1 MRTIL
6 YSFIAIFIFG
16 IMQPAFTSM
25 ASKQISIQIQAA
37 GTGITVQQLE
47 ESAKIITVRLTDFSP
62 GKFEVKIVPG
72 KNRIQVT
79 SANFPDLK
87 MVENLITHKGKMA
100 FYETYTRS
108 SLKALLQENSPLFS
122 LLPEKGTRTGD
133 ARIGCVPATSVEKID
148 ECLKTIG
155 SVKNCLFAWDN
166 SFEDKEICLYAL
178 KTNTENGAVIA
189 GSDIESVSCNQDQ
202 ASKIQEINVTLK
214 KNAVELW
221 ADVTKRNLNHAIAIV
236 LDGKVLAAPVVRSEI
251 TGGKCIITGNYSETE
266 SRYIAALGNNGEL
279 PLSFKVVK

>member
-16 IMQPAFTSM
+16 IMQPAFTNK
-25 ASKQISIQIQAA
+25 APKQNFILIQTTDPGVTAQK
-37 GTGITVQQLE
+37 LE
-47 ESAKIITVRLTDFSP
+47 QSAKIITCRLTDFSSE
-62 GKFEVKIVPG
+62 KFDVKIVPG
-72 KNRIQVT
+72 KNSIQVT
-79 SANFPDLK
+79 SANIIDLK
-87 MVENLITHKGKMA
+87 MVENLISHKGEMA

-108 SLKALLQENSPLFS
+108 SLKELLHEHSPLFS
-122 LLPEKGTRTGD
+122 LLPEKGSHTGD
-133 ARIGCVPATSVEKID
+133 ARIGCVPAESVNKIE

-155 SVKNCLFAWDN
+155 TVINCQFAWDN

-178 KTNTENGAVIA
+178 KTSNENGAVIT
-189 GSDIESVSCNQDQ
+189 GSDIESVSCNQDKT
-202 ASKIQEINVTLK
+202 SNVQEINVTLK

-251 TGGKCIITGNYSETE
+251 TGGKCIITGNYTETE
-266 SRYIAALGNNGEL
+266 AKFIAALGNNGEL
-279 PLSFKVVK
+279 PLNFKVLK